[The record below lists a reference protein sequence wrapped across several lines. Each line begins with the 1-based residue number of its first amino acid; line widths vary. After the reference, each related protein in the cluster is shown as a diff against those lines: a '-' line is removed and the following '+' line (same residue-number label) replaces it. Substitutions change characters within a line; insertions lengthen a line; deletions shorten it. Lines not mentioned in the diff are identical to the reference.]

1 MRIESMRMVLVALV
15 FTACAHSER
24 TGGGGGGGHGGVS
37 SGPVPAGVRK
47 TVDATLGPTARITS
61 EREGGVTIYE
71 AAIDTKLE
79 LELSDT
85 GALQRTEVALPIATL
100 PAAVT
105 AALAS
110 KGTISE
116 AEVVVTASGVA
127 FEVEIGDDEF
137 LVDVNGKIIEQHREV
152 EADRDEDKHDA
163 ADQDEAD

>member
-1 MRIESMRMVLVALV
+1 MRIESLRIVLVALV
-15 FTACAHSER
+15 FTACAHDAR
-24 TGGGGGGGHGGVS
+24 TGGGGGGGQASVS

-47 TVDATLGPTARITS
+47 TVDEALGPTARITS
-61 EREGGVTIYE
+61 EREAGVTIYE
-71 AAIDTKLE
+71 AAIETKLE

-85 GALQRTEVALPIATL
+85 GALQRTEVTLPVATL

-116 AEVVVTASGVA
+116 AEVVVTASGIA

-137 LVDVNGKIIEQHREV
+137 LVDVTGKILEQHREV
-152 EADRDEDKHDA
+152 EADK
-163 ADQDEAD
+163 DEAD